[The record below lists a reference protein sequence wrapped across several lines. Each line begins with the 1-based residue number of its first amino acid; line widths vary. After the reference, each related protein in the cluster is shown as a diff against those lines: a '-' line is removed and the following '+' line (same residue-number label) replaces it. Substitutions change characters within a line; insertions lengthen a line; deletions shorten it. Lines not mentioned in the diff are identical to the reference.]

1 LGILFFQFKGAFTL
15 PENAR
20 QTLLTVTFVSATMG
34 LMNCPYFGAGMGEC
48 VVFLAASLLSLRQ
61 NQTD

>member
-1 LGILFFQFKGAFTL
+1 
-15 PENAR
+15 
-20 QTLLTVTFVSATMG
+20 LLAVTFVSATMG

-48 VVFLAASLLSLRQ
+48 VVFLAASLISLRQ